1 MHWPQRSSFWSI
13 LFLPPPLQ
21 SLCIFQHYVLSTCFP
36 LHPQWYLSFL
46 CFLFDLYL
54 SSIPIFQGK
63 RPYVQITPSTGNWVP
78 HLCCVLLTSLNSHER
93 EQPPESARPLSE
105 GSWIKLIHRGMG
117 YRNYGTVIKH
127 FCLNVASCQVRCL
140 IIQAGIP
147 KISWQLQRA
156 SACVC
161 ERASRRRCCG
171 VIVTGDAL

>member
-1 MHWPQRSSFWSI
+1 MHWPQRPLFGRFSSFRCRVYASVNIMSSQLVSLFIRSDTSLSCVFSLTYIFTHSI
-13 LFLPPPLQ
+13 F
-21 SLCIFQHYVLSTCFP
+21 S
-36 LHPQWYLSFL
+36 
-46 CFLFDLYL
+46 
-54 SSIPIFQGK
+54 K
-63 RPYVQITPSTGNWVP
+63 RPYVRISPSTGNWVP

-93 EQPPESARPLSE
+93 ERPPESARLLSE

-127 FCLNVASCQVRCL
+127 FCLNVASCQVQCL

-161 ERASRRRCCG
+161 KRASRRRCCG